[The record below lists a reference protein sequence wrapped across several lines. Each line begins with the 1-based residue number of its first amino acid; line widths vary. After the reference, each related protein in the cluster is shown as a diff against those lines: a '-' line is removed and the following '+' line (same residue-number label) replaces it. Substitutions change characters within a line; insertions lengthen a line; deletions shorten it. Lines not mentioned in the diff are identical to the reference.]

1 MRISW
6 DLTAMFLNWGHNTDY
21 ADISW
26 FVMQCIQCIL
36 CILYI
41 SLLWQ
46 QWQLCVC
53 LITFDVL
60 DLDQNKLLTF
70 RGSALPSLLLP
81 PHDNLSTWGKYLF
94 WPRSGDRV
102 GAFLWKALKNRLAP
116 VMICQLWGRA
126 RHHGGRM
133 KGSWGQQKVAIVR
146 PWAKTGLGKH
156 GLNKNL
162 YIYVTKN
169 SSIWSMALWR
179 ILMFLNCVETLHC
192 QRNPSRSKS

>member
-1 MRISW
+1 MIGPGSDKNMLWDFPGIKRLCFLIGVTTRI
-6 DLTAMFLNWGHNTDY
+6 
-21 ADISW
+21 
-26 FVMQCIQCIL
+26 MQLFSGLWCSI
-36 CILYI
+36 YYYN

-81 PHDNLSTWGKYLF
+81 PHDNFSTWGKYLS

-126 RHHGGRM
+126 RHHGGGM
-133 KGSWGQQKVAIVR
+133 KGSWGE
-146 PWAKTGLGKH
+146 AKSRH
-156 GLNKNL
+156 CP
-162 YIYVTKN
+162 
-169 SSIWSMALWR
+169 SM
-179 ILMFLNCVETLHC
+179 
-192 QRNPSRSKS
+192 SKDRFGGAWLK

>member
-53 LITFDVL
+53 LITFDIL

-70 RGSALPSLLLP
+70 RGSAWPSLLLP
-81 PHDNLSTWGKYLF
+81 PHDNFSTWGKYLS

-102 GAFLWKALKNRLAP
+102 GAFLWKALKNTDWP
-116 VMICQLWGRA
+116 QLWYVNS
-126 RHHGGRM
+126 GGEQDIMGVGWKEVGGNKKSPLSVHEQRQV
-133 KGSWGQQKVAIVR
+133 WG
-146 PWAKTGLGKH
+146 
-156 GLNKNL
+156 
-162 YIYVTKN
+162 
-169 SSIWSMALWR
+169 SMALIR
-179 ILMFLNCVETLHC
+179 TCTYM
-192 QRNPSRSKS
+192 